1 MTWKAVGA
9 LGSLNAW
16 FTKALSTLPCVNPVV
31 SVNGAVSATS
41 NAVLLVAV
49 TILDIK

>member
-16 FTKALSTLPCVNPVV
+16 FTKALSTLPCVKPVV

-41 NAVLLVAV
+41 IDVLLVAV
-49 TILDIK
+49 TTLDMK